1 MPKFLLS
8 KPVNVVAFN
17 LTWLGCVVGRES
29 YWWAFAPVVAGYL
42 TLLVQ
47 YRIFRVRQFLMLFG
61 LGVSIDSLLTVLGV
75 FQFGPTLFFI
85 PLWLVLLWAAFAL
98 LGALHNPAGRG
109 GSVYAGLCLASAWGG
124 GLVAARHVWLQHLPE
139 DQVPACGPP
148 LDYLLE
154 NFPLQEAINTLLMG
168 DGNCAETMWTFM
180 GLTIPEQTLLVFVAA
195 MVISFWQMVRSLR

>member
-8 KPVNVVAFN
+8 KPFNVVAFN

-47 YRIFRVRQFLMLFG
+47 YRIFRIRQFLMLFG

-85 PLWLVLLWAAFAL
+85 PLWLVLLWAAFTTTLFLSLEIVGRSKWIAAICGAL
-98 LGALHNPAGRG
+98 AFPFNYAVGERLGAVSFGSSDTFALAALSAIWAIALPAMFW
-109 GSVYAGLCLASAWGG
+109 LA
-124 GLVAARHVWLQHLPE
+124 
-139 DQVPACGPP
+139 
-148 LDYLLE
+148 E
-154 NFPLQEAINTLLMG
+154 NGIRRTDELA
-168 DGNCAETMWTFM
+168 
-180 GLTIPEQTLLVFVAA
+180 
-195 MVISFWQMVRSLR
+195 